1 MAPFDST
8 ARKPF
13 PLPSEPM
20 FRMAPHNIEEEQAL
34 LGAILINNEAFY
46 RVQDFLEPKHFF
58 ETIHGQ
64 IFELMGRFIRLNKTV
79 NTVTLRTY
87 LPTDLNVAGLTLD
100 QYLARLAAEGDDNHQ
115 CRGLWPHVYDLS
127 VRRDSDRRSAR
138 IWSTSP
144 TTRRSMPRR

>member
-1 MAPFDST
+1 
-8 ARKPF
+8 
-13 PLPSEPM
+13 
-20 FRMAPHNIEEEQAL
+20 MAPHNIEEEQAL

-100 QYLARLAAEGDDNHQ
+100 PAY
-115 CRGLWPHVYDLS
+115 
-127 VRRDSDRRSAR
+127 RRFIGPDRKD
-138 IWSTSP
+138 
-144 TTRRSMPRR
+144 